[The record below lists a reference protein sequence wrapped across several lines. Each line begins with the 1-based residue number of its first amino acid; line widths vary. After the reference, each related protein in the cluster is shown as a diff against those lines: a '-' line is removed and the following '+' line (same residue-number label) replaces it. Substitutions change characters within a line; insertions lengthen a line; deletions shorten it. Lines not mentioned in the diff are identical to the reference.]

1 MEVAPAALDD
11 MDRIIPFRDCA
22 SAAGCSERTLE
33 TRLKAKS
40 IPVVK
45 VSARQKGLRLAHFR
59 QFLKACEA

>member
-1 MEVAPAALDD
+1 MEAAPTALDD

-33 TRLKAKS
+33 TRLKAKG

-45 VSARQKGLRLAHFR
+45 VSARQKGLRLGHYR
-59 QFLKACEA
+59 TFLKACEA

>member
-1 MEVAPAALDD
+1 MEAAPTALDD

-40 IPVVK
+40 IPIVK
-45 VSARQKGLRLAHFR
+45 ISARQKGLRLGHYR
-59 QFLKACEA
+59 TFLKACEA